1 MQIRNYQSLK
11 KLIVNAG
18 LSLKQTLCDSGKRTK
33 DEKNLALMR
42 YVLHRDLSS
51 NSLTSLP
58 EMLFANL
65 LNLEGL

>member
-42 YVLHRDLSS
+42 HVLHRDLSS

-65 LNLEGL
+65 LNLQGL

>member
-65 LNLEGL
+65 LNLQGL